1 MKNAYKKLVVLV
13 AISIIFIGKVNATD
27 LTSSITANDGLGGLT
42 TFTKTYD
49 AENDVNNLKVSL
61 VVNEDSI
68 NTILNQKPGV
78 GGKLGVFYLG
88 ISPNT
93 GNTPVYKENYY
104 FYHTDTKTVNEI
116 KTAILDRIGEDDL
129 SSNETVWIHGVGILY
144 FDGTTWKQ
152 SDSNGDGTTSIK
164 QDLMNKL
171 GLIDESELKYG
182 ENYRFFMYNNLDWWM
197 VWSDKNPNVEEPT
210 KVEFIKVSYE
220 ILFPIKSTDGN
231 TSVYHTSLE
240 DAVQNGYDN
249 IVINKDT
256 TLPNDLVVPES
267 KKITISKDA
276 TLTIPESS
284 SLKFEGDYNLTG
296 EGNLVNNGTIYSEN
310 KEVFFITV
318 TDSENGFI
326 SVQKN
331 AYPSDSEVTI
341 NITPNNG
348 YELDT
353 FKVIDSDGKEVVVT
367 NGKFVIKS
375 DVNIS
380 ATFKEIV
387 ELPPD
392 TADIN
397 LPLIISVLSIAGV
410 GMILGYKKLLKKC

>member
-1 MKNAYKKLVVLV
+1 MKNAYKKLLILI
-13 AISIIFIGKVNATD
+13 AISFVFIGRVNATD

-42 TFTKTYD
+42 TFTKSYD

-61 VVNEDSI
+61 VVNEESI

-78 GGKLGVFYLG
+78 GGNLGVFYLG

-93 GNTPVYKENYY
+93 GNTPVYKQNYY
-104 FYHTDTKTVNEI
+104 YFHTDTKTVNEI
-116 KTAILDRIGEDDL
+116 KDAVLGRIGEDDL
-129 SSNETVWIHGVGILY
+129 SSNETVWIYGVGVLY
-144 FDGTTWKQ
+144 FNGTNWVK
-152 SDSNGDGTTSIK
+152 SDSNGDGVTSIK

-171 GLIDESELKYG
+171 GLTDASKLKYG

-220 ILFPIKSTDGN
+220 ILFPIKSTNGT
-231 TSVYHTSLE
+231 TSVYHTSLK
-240 DAVQNGYDN
+240 DAVENGYDD

-256 TLPNDLVVPES
+256 TLQNDLYVPEG
-267 KKITISKDA
+267 KKITVNEGA
-276 TLTIPESS
+276 TLTISQGS
-284 SLKFEGDYNLTG
+284 SLKFVGEYNLTG
-296 EGNLVNNGTIYSEN
+296 KGNLVNNGTIYSGN
-310 KEVFFITV
+310 NEVFFITV
-318 TDSENGFI
+318 TDSENGSI
-326 SVQKN
+326 SVPKN

-341 NITPNNG
+341 TITPNNG

-353 FKVIDSDGKEVVVT
+353 LKVIDSDGKEVAVT

-375 DVNIS
+375 NVNIS
-380 ATFKEIV
+380 ATFKEKV

-397 LPLIISVLSIAGV
+397 LPLIIGLLSIAGV
-410 GMILGYKKLLKKC
+410 GMILGYKKLVK